1 MRKMLPEKRVA
12 NYRASLFLEV
22 NGKQILQAVY
32 DKPKAL
38 RLDRGQSWTL
48 IDGDVTC
55 PRCRARLPQSA
66 TPPAAPGT
74 PTEGPGR

>member
-1 MRKMLPEKRVA
+1 MRKMIPEKRVA

-38 RLDRGQSWTL
+38 R
-48 IDGDVTC
+48 
-55 PRCRARLPQSA
+55 RALQMVRLNKARVYTTDDPNN
-66 TPPAAPGT
+66 P
-74 PTEGPGR
+74 